1 MSDTV
6 KFGLVP
12 TAFESPED
20 GSKPTWDNIRLQA
33 VAAEELG
40 FDIVWAPD
48 EMLWRVPDWHGPSGW
63 WECVALTGAL
73 AAATTRI
80 QIGTWVL
87 SALHRNPGLSVR
99 VAHTLDEISA
109 GRFVLGLGAGHAGD
123 QGKTFGYPLDKT
135 VGRYEEALEII
146 IPALR
151 GETVT
156 TDGRYH
162 SANDLESRPRGPRGP
177 SVPLMLAGHGPR
189 TMGLAAKHADI
200 WSCYA
205 TESSLAEGF
214 VEMMGRFSQ
223 ACEDAGRDPSE
234 MGKSVGVFIDV
245 EGSGQAEETGFGKAI
260 SGSPD
265 EIAAE
270 FRALADLGFD
280 RIEAVPYPCTLASV
294 EAVGAAVA
302 AFRGRA

>member
-1 MSDTV
+1 MSEAV

-20 GSKPTWDNIRLQA
+20 GTKPTWEDLRSQA
-33 VAAEELG
+33 LAAEVLG
-40 FDIVWAPD
+40 FDTVWVPD
-48 EMLWRVPDWHGPSGW
+48 EFLWRVPDWHGPSGW

-73 AAATTRI
+73 AASTTKI

-99 VAHTLDEISA
+99 VAHTLDEISG
-109 GRFVLGLGAGHAGD
+109 GRFVFGLGSGHAGD

-151 GETVT
+151 GDTVT
-156 TDGRYH
+156 SDGRYY
-162 SANDLESRPRGPRGP
+162 SANDLESRPRGPRGG

-205 TESSLAEGF
+205 TESSLAEAF
-214 VEMMGRFSQ
+214 AEMMSQ
-223 ACEDAGRDPSE
+223 FKQICEDTGRDQSE
-234 MGKSVGVFIDV
+234 LGKSVGVFIDT
-245 EGSGQAEETGFGKAI
+245 EGSGKAEEIGLGKAI
-260 SGSPD
+260 TGSPD
-265 EIAAE
+265 EISAE

-280 RIEAVPYPCTLASV
+280 RIEAVPYPSTLASV

-302 AFRGRA
+302 EFRA